1 MPRALRAAL
10 LTLVAVAA
18 SARAQGVPPP
28 EPPLP
33 EHVPPPPVPAAPPA
47 PATPGEIVIPQYP
60 EGTAPPELP
69 LTLTPSARA
78 MYSKE
83 KLILTGTSITEGVEA
98 KPVDR
103 VAFYQMVGRPDL
115 AARQEDAKSRQLW
128 FIIGGLAVATASIA
142 GGILL
147 SNSNEAPVTVNTTD
161 VRLCALYG
169 TRLCSIDDVTW
180 QNTTGLIIAVVGGL
194 AGGVLITL
202 GIAANKP
209 VTTYD
214 EDQKLADGYN
224 EALLQRLAGKSK
236 RPSAV
241 PAVGVAAGPS
251 SGMLQARWSF

>member
-1 MPRALRAAL
+1 MPRIVRAAL
-10 LTLVAVAA
+10 LAA
-18 SARAQGVPPP
+18 LAAAPSAGAQGVPS

-33 EHVPPPPVPAAPPA
+33 EQAPAPLPVPAAPPTPVA
-47 PATPGEIVIPQYP
+47 PGEIVIPQYP
-60 EGTAPPELP
+60 EGTEPPEVPPMLSP
-69 LTLTPSARA
+69 MAKAT
-78 MYSKE
+78 YSQG
-83 KLILTGTSITEGVEA
+83 KLILTGTDVTEGLQA

-103 VAFYQMVGRPDL
+103 VSFYRMVGRPDL
-115 AARQEDAKSRQLW
+115 AARQEDARSRQLW

-147 SNSNEAPVTVNTTD
+147 SNSNEAPITINPAD
-161 VRLCALYG
+161 AQLCIYYSSPRC
-169 TRLCSIDDVTW
+169 TIDDVTW

-214 EDQKLADGYN
+214 EDKKLADGYN
-224 EALLQRLAGKSK
+224 EALLQHLAGKSK

-241 PAVGVAAGPS
+241 PAVGVAAGPG